1 MEAALIEPNTLKDN
15 ASPEAVVPHP
25 EPTPRLVSAAIPES
39 SAPLHFANTRTHP
52 QTTKVNKKPL
62 PSLRHGFQQEIKGSK
77 PDINDL
83 KHVKEPSI
91 NHLLQPVK
99 GPALKRR
106 QVAKPSLQS
115 LVRATYTLRGQAAQS
130 LTPPPHTNE
139 LTMTGTNQQA
149 PIHPQGKYSIKD
161 IQPSPRAWAAQMAR
175 CGLEIIEGTRP
186 LSQMTRWASP
196 QAYRY
201 LEQRRNAISSTQK
214 PQPGLVDAK
223 QRRVSPVR
231 VLSAHSRATSPTTH
245 EAVIVLSDGQRTR
258 AAALTLENRCNQW
271 MIAAIRLG

>member
-1 MEAALIEPNTLKDN
+1 MEAALIEPNALKDN

-99 GPALKRR
+99 GPAFETPPGR
-106 QVAKPSLQS
+106 QTIPAKPGASDL
-115 LVRATYTLRGQAAQS
+115 
-130 LTPPPHTNE
+130 HTQGSGC
-139 LTMTGTNQQA
+139 TITNTTTA
-149 PIHPQGKYSIKD
+149 HKRIDNDWDES
-161 IQPSPRAWAAQMAR
+161 
-175 CGLEIIEGTRP
+175 
-186 LSQMTRWASP
+186 ASP
-196 QAYRY
+196 H
-201 LEQRRNAISSTQK
+201 SS
-214 PQPGLVDAK
+214 
-223 QRRVSPVR
+223 
-231 VLSAHSRATSPTTH
+231 SR
-245 EAVIVLSDGQRTR
+245 
-258 AAALTLENRCNQW
+258 
-271 MIAAIRLG
+271 